1 MRIIKCDRCGAE
13 IDQARGTVGYVA
25 MCAQDIRTGDV
36 SDDNP
41 FEGWDFC
48 DSCMQEIHDFVC
60 SNEQKPLPNEQKP
73 LSNEQ
78 KPLSN
83 EQKPLPNEQKPLS
96 NEQKPLPNE
105 QKPQKKKPFP
115 GSGPS
120 IDVEKA
126 QALRDAG
133 WSVKQIAAELETSEP
148 TVRKWTHEPEPKKV
162 RPHEWAEREPLL
174 GKDSVPRKEAADGKE
189 G

>member
-41 FEGWDFC
+41 FEGWDLC
-48 DSCMQEIHDFVC
+48 DSCMQEIHDFVR
-60 SNEQKPLPNEQKP
+60 
-73 LSNEQ
+73 
-78 KPLSN
+78 
-83 EQKPLPNEQKPLS
+83 S

-120 IDVEKA
+120 IDVDKA

-133 WSVKQIAAELETSEP
+133 WSVKQIAAELKTSEP
-148 TVRKWTHEPEPKKV
+148 TVRKWTHEPEPKKA
-162 RPHEWAEREPLL
+162 RPHEWAEHEPVL
-174 GKDSVPRKEAADGKE
+174 GKDAVKRKEAADGKE

>member
-13 IDQARGTVGYVA
+13 IDQTRGTVGYVA
-25 MCAQDIRTGDV
+25 MCAQDTQTGDV

-48 DSCMQEIHDFVC
+48 DNCMQAIHDFVC
-60 SNEQKPLPNEQKP
+60 SNEQKPLSKDDFVC
-73 LSNEQ
+73 SNEQ

-83 EQKPLPNEQKPLS
+83 EQKPLP

-120 IDVEKA
+120 IDVDKA

-162 RPHEWAEREPLL
+162 RPHEWVEREPLF

>member
-25 MCAQDIRTGDV
+25 MCAQDIKTGDV

-48 DSCMQEIHDFVC
+48 DNCMQAIHDFVC
-60 SNEQKPLPNEQKP
+60 SNEQKPLSNEHKP
-73 LSNEQ
+73 LS
-78 KPLSN
+78 
-83 EQKPLPNEQKPLS
+83 
-96 NEQKPLPNE
+96 NE

-133 WSVKQIAAELETSEP
+133 RSVKQIAAELETSEP

-162 RPHEWAEREPLL
+162 RPHEWAEHEPVL
-174 GKDSVPRKEAADGKE
+174 GKTTVPRKEAADGKE

>member
-41 FEGWDFC
+41 FEDWDFC
-48 DSCMQEIHDFVC
+48 DNCMQAIHDCIKDPKSGKFEKILDSVDAG
-60 SNEQKPLPNEQKP
+60 
-73 LSNEQ
+73 
-78 KPLSN
+78 
-83 EQKPLPNEQKPLS
+83 
-96 NEQKPLPNE
+96 
-105 QKPQKKKPFP
+105 KKKPVKP
-115 GSGPS
+115 AVKEW
-120 IDVEKA
+120 DRDKA

-133 WSVKQIAAELETSEP
+133 WPLTKIAKEVGVSDV
-148 TVRKWTHEPEPKKV
+148 TVGKWTHAPEPKQVK
-162 RPHEWAEREPLL
+162 PHEWAEHEPVL
-174 GKDSVPRKEAADGKE
+174 GKTTVPRKEAADGKE

>member
-1 MRIIKCDRCGAE
+1 MRIIKCNRCGAE

-25 MCAQDIRTGDV
+25 MCAQDIETGDV

-48 DSCMQEIHDFVC
+48 DNCMQAIHDFVC
-60 SNEQKPLPNEQKP
+60 SNEQKPL
-73 LSNEQ
+73 S
-78 KPLSN
+78 
-83 EQKPLPNEQKPLS
+83 
-96 NEQKPLPNE
+96 NE

-115 GSGPS
+115 GSGPVF
-120 IDVEKA
+120 DVKKA

-133 WSVKQIAAELETSEP
+133 WPLTKIAKEVGVSDV
-148 TVRKWTHEPEPKKV
+148 TVGKWTHAPEPKQAK
-162 RPHEWAEREPLL
+162 PHEWAEHEPVL
-174 GKDSVPRKEAADGKE
+174 GKTTVPRKEAADGKE